1 MFEKINMFMENLN
14 RSKYFAGVMM
24 ILLNLGSRF
33 LVSELSETQEQFLNN
48 SIIRR
53 IVVFTVVFIA
63 TKDVWVSL
71 ILTAV
76 FIILV
81 SNLFNENSNYCLMKK
96 PKKMFKQISK
106 NDYEKAKSIINLYE
120 LQGKN
125 NNLN

>member
-120 LQGKN
+120 LQGRN
-125 NNLN
+125 NKLN

>member
-81 SNLFNENSNYCLMKK
+81 SNLFNENSYYCLMKK
-96 PKKMFKQISK
+96 SKKMFKQISK

-120 LQGKN
+120 LQAKN

>member
-81 SNLFNENSNYCLMKK
+81 SNLFNENSHYCLMKK

>member
-1 MFEKINMFMENLN
+1 
-14 RSKYFAGVMM
+14 MM

-96 PKKMFKQISK
+96 QKKMFKQISK

-125 NNLN
+125 NKLN

>member
-81 SNLFNENSNYCLMKK
+81 SNLFNENSHYCLMKK

-106 NDYEKAKSIINLYE
+106 NDYKKAKSIINLYE
-120 LQGKN
+120 LQAKN